1 MLTNLI
7 YKRLADKS
15 AFVVFDKDTYKTLVI
30 QLPIAFGLLREEHP
44 NLEEEAFIH
53 LNEEAQ
59 IKLLSA
65 LTLQDFIE

>member
-30 QLPIAFGLLREEHP
+30 QLPIAFGLLREEYP

-59 IKLLSA
+59 IKLRSA